1 MTCECNHWGK
11 ESQCYRTSQQCVLL
25 KSKSIHLSES
35 KIKVKLRLPDP
46 IFNVHCLNYEQF
58 TLFSLLQLLLGPNVV
73 CVATLLLTA
82 VCSSWMK
89 PSITLTADH
98 LVTVVL
104 LSQDTKCW
112 LNDTTTKTQNQ
123 VKS

>member
-1 MTCECNHWGK
+1 MTCECNQWSK
-11 ESQCYRTSQQCVLL
+11 ETQCYRISQQCVLL
-25 KSKSIHLSES
+25 KSKSIHHSES
-35 KIKVKLRLPDP
+35 KIKVKLQLPDQ
-46 IFNVHCLNYEQF
+46 IINVCCSNYKQF
-58 TLFSLLQLLLGPNVV
+58 TLLSLLQLLLGPNVV

-112 LNDTTTKTQNQ
+112 LNYTTTKTQNQ